1 MSKKK
6 PVLHE
11 ILAVVGSLKGAKE
24 KIKTETEITFVKKTT
39 HFHGQH
45 RSLRM
50 FDDARQNENT
60 EEHQELTT
68 TVIDKLEYMSEHFI
82 KFWDA
87 KLQKETGNCNA
98 KSDITVD
105 GIVIAENIP
114 VTFLLEMEYELSTL
128 RDVYS
133 KIPTLPPGIKW
144 KEAPDIGKGVSQ
156 DDNLVK
162 DQKTE
167 KTHQSKI
174 MVDPTD
180 HHPAQVKEWTEN
192 KAIGEYSTQRWCS
205 MISPS
210 QKSAVLARIDKLAR
224 AIKKSRQRANGT
236 EVDTRQVGKEI
247 FSYIHGA
254 IKG

>member
-24 KIKTETEITFVKKTT
+24 KIKTETEQTFLKRVS

-50 FDDARQNENT
+50 FDDARQKENT
-60 EEHQELTT
+60 EEHQEITT
-68 TVIDKLEYMSEHFI
+68 TVQDKLDYMSESFI
-82 KFWDA
+82 RFWDA
-87 KLQKETGNCNA
+87 KLQKESGNCLA
-98 KSDITVD
+98 KSDIAVD
-105 GIVIAENIP
+105 GITIAENIP

-144 KEAPDIGKGVSQ
+144 VEAPDIGEGVFQ
-156 DDNLVK
+156 DDNMVK

-167 KTHQSKI
+167 KTQQSKV
-174 MVDPTD
+174 MYDATE
-180 HHPAQVKEWTEN
+180 HHPAQIKEWVEN
-192 KAIGEYSTQRWCS
+192 SAIGEYSTHRWCG
-205 MISPS
+205 MVSPS
-210 QKSAVLARIDKLAR
+210 QKSAILARIDKLAR
-224 AIKKSRQRANGT
+224 AIKRSRQRANGT
-236 EVDTRQVGKEI
+236 EVESRQVGKEI